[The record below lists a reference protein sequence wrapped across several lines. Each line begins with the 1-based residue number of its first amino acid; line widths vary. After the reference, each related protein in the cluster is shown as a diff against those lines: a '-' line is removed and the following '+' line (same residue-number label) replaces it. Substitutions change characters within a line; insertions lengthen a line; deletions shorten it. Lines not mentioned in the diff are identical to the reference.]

1 MLRLFEPQQVKVH
14 TVSFSNVPKL
24 SEDLLATIFAF
35 YCKSQIAIKKKQLN
49 SLRIASVCGRV
60 LATIRAEAHATSAW
74 DQAPHWG
81 KKEKKIGERSEQR
94 GSQERGTWWRK
105 LMFRKIR
112 VKGALI
118 S

>member
-14 TVSFSNVPKL
+14 PVSFSNVPKL

-81 KKEKKIGERSEQR
+81 KKEKKIG
-94 GSQERGTWWRK
+94 
-105 LMFRKIR
+105 
-112 VKGALI
+112 VA
-118 S
+118 